1 MALFNYT
8 TKEITVK
15 VVYYGPGLSGK
26 TTNLQYLHHIINP
39 DRKGKLLCLPTE
51 SDRTL
56 FFDLLPVDLGKIR
69 DFSLRFQLYTV
80 PGQVRYNATRKLVLK
95 GADAVIFV
103 ADSQREMREQNIES
117 FKNMR
122 DNLLANSINPDE
134 IHLILQYNKRDLPN
148 ILSIDELNTDLNET
162 DKYKYIESI
171 AIDGTGVEDSFQ
183 DITKVVVDDIKHKVD
198 LPYPEEVFKDIES
211 EEIPVEIEIGESTP
225 EEPVITSPVLESTMY
240 EPEDVK
246 NTATEEI
253 PVEVDIDESI
263 LEEPVTT
270 NPEIEPTLYEP
281 VEIERNK
288 YIIPELEKESTPTA
302 IEKELALLKEV
313 ILKKVELPLPLEEK
327 LDMISKN
334 ITEILHTLKEFNR
347 VMKDIMEEQREI
359 NAQIRGIRKTFDS
372 IKTKRKWFRFF

>member
-26 TTNLQYLHHIINP
+26 TTNLQYLHHIITP

-56 FFDLLPVDLGKIR
+56 FFDLLPIDLGKIR

-122 DNLLANSINPDE
+122 DNLIANSINPDE
-134 IHLILQYNKRDLPN
+134 IPIILQYNKRDLPD

-183 DITKVVVDDIKHKVD
+183 DITKVVVNDIKHKVE
-198 LPYPEEVFKDIES
+198 LPYTEEVFKDIES
-211 EEIPVEIEIGESTP
+211 EEIPVEVEIDESTP
-225 EEPVITSPVLESTMY
+225 EEPVITSPVIEPTMY
-240 EPEDVK
+240 EPETVE
-246 NTATEEI
+246 NNAGEEI
-253 PVEVDIDESI
+253 PVEVDIGESV
-263 LEEPVTT
+263 LEEPMTT
-270 NPEIEPTLYEP
+270 NSEIESTLYEP
-281 VEIERNK
+281 VETETNK
-288 YIIPELEKESTPTA
+288 YIIPELEKEPTTTA
-302 IEKELALLKEV
+302 IEKELALLKEA
-313 ILKKVELPLPLEEK
+313 ILKKAELPHSLEEK
-327 LDMISKN
+327 LDIISRN
-334 ITEILHTLKEFNR
+334 ITEMLHALKEFNR
-347 VMKDIMEEQREI
+347 VIKDTMEEQRGI
-359 NAQIRGIRKTFDS
+359 NAQIRDIRKTLDS
-372 IKTKRKWFRFF
+372 IKTKKKWVRFF

>member
-26 TTNLQYLHHIINP
+26 TTNLQYLHHIITP

-56 FFDLLPVDLGKIR
+56 FFDLLPIDLGKIR

-122 DNLLANSINPDE
+122 DNLIANSINPDE
-134 IHLILQYNKRDLPN
+134 IPIILQYNKRDLPD

-183 DITKVVVDDIKHKVD
+183 DITKVVVNDIKHKVE
-198 LPYPEEVFKDIES
+198 LPYTEEVFKDIES
-211 EEIPVEIEIGESTP
+211 EEIPVEVEIDESTP
-225 EEPVITSPVLESTMY
+225 EEPVITSPVIEPTMY
-240 EPEDVK
+240 EPETVE
-246 NTATEEI
+246 NNAGEEI
-253 PVEVDIDESI
+253 PVEVDIGESV

-270 NPEIEPTLYEP
+270 NSEIESTLYEP
-281 VEIERNK
+281 VETETNK
-288 YIIPELEKESTPTA
+288 YIIPELEKEPTTTA
-302 IEKELALLKEV
+302 IEKELALLKEA
-313 ILKKVELPLPLEEK
+313 ILKKAELPHSLEEK
-327 LDMISKN
+327 LDIISRN
-334 ITEILHTLKEFNR
+334 ITEMLHALKEFNR
-347 VMKDIMEEQREI
+347 VIKDTMEEQRGI
-359 NAQIRGIRKTFDS
+359 NAQIRDIRKTLDS
-372 IKTKRKWFRFF
+372 IKTKKKWVRFF